1 MPITGYL
8 TDLSLVELFQFI
20 EKGQKTGLLTLR
32 NLAESSTALSVH
44 YFWAKQGKIV
54 AAAHQLNEQGLIS
67 LIHQYPWVSYRAIAK
82 LAQFCPRNKP
92 LGLYLKSQGALRI
105 EQLEHL
111 FQIQVVKELCVLFQ
125 LKDAQF
131 QFDQDVQAPRREM
144 TGLSLPA
151 TDLAEVMQKLVMLK
165 KFYELRRF
173 HLERSGTSSQSE
185 NFCQQLSWILDVAF
199 FHSLNF
205 SLFDTQSSLSKLY
218 QSFDWFERPY
228 DLPISRQD
236 GALSCR

>member
-1 MPITGYL
+1 MSITGYL
-8 TDLSLVELFQFI
+8 TDLSLTEIFQFI
-20 EKGQKTGLLTLR
+20 EQGQKTGLLTVR
-32 NLAESSTALSVH
+32 NLPESSITLSVH

-54 AAAHQLNEQGLIS
+54 AAAHQLNEQGLIW

-82 LAQFCPRNKP
+82 LAQFCPFNKP
-92 LGLYLKSQGALRI
+92 LGLYLKSQGALQI

-111 FQIQVVKELCVLFQ
+111 FQIQVVQELCVLFQ

-131 QFDQDVQAPRREM
+131 QFDQDIQVPRREM
-144 TGLSLPA
+144 TGLSIPA
-151 TDLAEVMQKLVMLK
+151 TALAEVLQKLVMLK
-165 KFYELRRF
+165 KFYDLRRF
-173 HLERSGTSSQSE
+173 HSERSGVSSQSE
-185 NFCQQLSWILDVAF
+185 NFCQQLTWILDVAF

-218 QSFDWFERPY
+218 QAFDWFDRPY

-236 GALSCR
+236 RELSCR

>member
-8 TDLSLVELFQFI
+8 TDLSLVELLQFI
-20 EKGQKTGLLTLR
+20 DKGQKTGLLTLR

-54 AAAHQLNEQGLIS
+54 AAAHQLNEQGLSS

-82 LAQFCPRNKP
+82 LAQFCPPNKP

-131 QFDQDVQAPRREM
+131 QFDQDVNAPRREM

-173 HLERSGTSSQSE
+173 QLESSGVSSQSE
-185 NFCQQLSWILDVAF
+185 NFCQQLNWMLDVAF

-218 QSFDWFERPY
+218 QVFDWFDRPY

-236 GALSCR
+236 RELSCR

>member
-1 MPITGYL
+1 MSITGYL
-8 TDLSLVELFQFI
+8 TDLSLAEIFQFI
-20 EKGQKTGLLTLR
+20 EQGQKTGLLTLR
-32 NLAESSTALSVH
+32 NLPESSTTLSVH

-54 AAAHQLNEQGLIS
+54 AAAHQLNEQGLTL

-82 LAQFCPRNKP
+82 LTQFCSPNKP
-92 LGLYLKSQGALRI
+92 LGLYLKSQGALQI
-105 EQLEHL
+105 DQLEHL
-111 FQIQVVKELCVLFQ
+111 FQIQVVQELCILFQ

-131 QFDQDVQAPRREM
+131 QFDQDIQAPRREM
-144 TGLSLPA
+144 TGLTISA
-151 TDLAEVMQKLVMLK
+151 TALAEVLQKLVMLK
-165 KFYELRRF
+165 KFYDLRRF
-173 HLERSGTSSQSE
+173 HLERSGVSSQCE

-218 QSFDWFERPY
+218 QAFDWFARPY

-236 GALSCR
+236 RALSCR